1 MADKSYLNIAI
12 DLGTE
17 SVKVVGAY
25 KTKNGKVKRC
35 FLSDPAGV
43 KGQPFSSL
51 ALYLGPP
58 QYKWIFG
65 QDINKRDDYAN
76 IVRVKEMLYLLAS
89 NDESD
94 HSYYNEKTKFPIFI
108 FPPKPGQPSIKNGM
122 SQLDKESYTFE
133 GNITPKQ
140 MVREF
145 FKALFE
151 RCIKSQA
158 EKILKENSH
167 LAGIKYISVFP
178 DPKMRKEYKNEL
190 VELIAHG
197 AGIDKDSPMIVSMST
212 PQAIAIG
219 AYVEGLIKATD
230 FYTKEENK
238 TLIFDIGERNISI
251 AKVEVKSKSGEDNGE
266 ISICVDGVDGGGKGC
281 NIGCTDIDIA
291 IGEFVKSR
299 TNDKGYIRKSKY
311 DISYDYM
318 SYRQQYSLQKHVKSA
333 KKHLLHFDYA
343 YVTVEKDVN
352 IDEVITKD
360 DFDNIIFGNENTVGA
375 KIAEYII
382 SELQKQGNENV
393 KTVLLVG
400 GGAASYHLRDYIEAK
415 CQEKNITGVKI
426 STTDNT
432 SDETSE
438 YFSAIGASMLE
449 PSGLSLKVVSAY
461 TYGTR
466 RTQYLTSSPNDK
478 GERVFH
484 IWINRGDEIGID
496 EPSFEFQTSLSFADA
511 VYRYPYRLN
520 PEKYYLDA
528 DLKNNNIEYFIYK
541 EPLYLGKDDNSVE
554 FKEAVKNGLIIIDQK
569 RTEKDQIK
577 FAIQVDGEKIAIN
590 DILNKDLFQKG
601 KFKDRGVYFK
611 QGARISENGDVTP
624 FYENNVERNAER
636 NSDLYVTYNG
646 KTYYAKDFV
655 IDGKLDPFKVETIE

>member
-25 KTKNGKVKRC
+25 KAKNGEVRRC

-43 KGQPFSSL
+43 EGQPFSSL

-76 IVRVKEMLYLLAS
+76 LVRVKEMLYLLAS
-89 NDESD
+89 KDEKD
-94 HSYYNEKTKFPIFI
+94 HHYYNQEKKFPIFI
-108 FPPKPGQPSIKNGM
+108 FPPKPGQPNVKNGM
-122 SQLDKESYTFE
+122 SQLDEGRYTFE
-133 GNITPKQ
+133 GAITPKQ

-151 RCIKSQA
+151 RCIKNQA
-158 EKILKENSH
+158 ERILKENPH
-167 LAGIKYISVFP
+167 LAGIKYISIFP
-178 DPKMRKEYKNEL
+178 NPKMREEYKNEL
-190 VELIAHG
+190 VELIAYG
-197 AGIDKDSPMIVSMST
+197 ADIDKGSPMITSMST

-230 FYTKEENK
+230 YTRDDDK

-251 AKVEVKSKSGEDNGE
+251 AKVDVKTKSSSSDGE
-266 ISICVDGVDGGGKGC
+266 ISICVDGVDGGGQEC
-281 NIGCTDIDIA
+281 TIGCTDIDIA
-291 IGEFVKSR
+291 IGELAKSR
-299 TNDKGYIRKSKY
+299 ASSKGYIKKSKY

-318 SYRQQYSLQKHVKSA
+318 SYRQQYRLLKHVKSA
-333 KKHLLHFDYA
+333 KKHLLHYDYA

-382 SELQKQGNENV
+382 SQLQKQGNENV

-400 GGAASYHLRDYIEAK
+400 GGAASYHLRDYVEAR
-415 CQEKNITGVKI
+415 CQEENILGVRI
-426 STTDNT
+426 ITTDNT
-432 SDETSE
+432 RDETSE
-438 YFSAIGASMLE
+438 YFSAIGGAMLD
-449 PSGLSLKVVSAY
+449 PSGLLLKVVSAY

-466 RTQYLTSSPNDK
+466 RTQYLTNSPNDK

-484 IWINRGDEIGID
+484 IWINRGDEISID
-496 EPSFEFQTSLSFADA
+496 EPSFEFQTSLSFFDA

-541 EPLYLGKDDNSVE
+541 EPLYLGMDDNSVE
-554 FKEAVKNGLIIIDQK
+554 FKEAVKNGLIILDQK
-569 RTEKDQIK
+569 RTKDDQIK
-577 FAIQVDGEKIAIN
+577 FAIQVDEKRIAIN
-590 DILNKDLFQKG
+590 DILNKDLLQKG

-624 FYENNVERNAER
+624 FYENNVERNVER

-655 IDGKLDPFKVETIE
+655 IDGKLDPFKVETTN